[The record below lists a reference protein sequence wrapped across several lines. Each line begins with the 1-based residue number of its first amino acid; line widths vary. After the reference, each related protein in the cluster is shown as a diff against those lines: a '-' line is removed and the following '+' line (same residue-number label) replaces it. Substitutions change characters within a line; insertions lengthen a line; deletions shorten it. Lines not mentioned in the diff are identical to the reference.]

1 MRTRLSEDY
10 LIPQAPF
17 LLDELKDHGRS
28 MRFACGLYP
37 MEATP
42 MQVARATAGLATG
55 TLPEVRLVRSVGGTE
70 RPRRS
75 RPLGLSERSLAFVRE
90 GLEGVVDEAGGTAHI
105 GGLSA
110 SALGFRFACK
120 TGSADWKTFVDSPE
134 LTAADRADMLDH
146 KWRKHTWIAGWFP
159 AEKPRAI
166 LVVYLHDV
174 SETATGSSVHIAA
187 QFLHQAA
194 VRRFACEAEEPRK

>member
-1 MRTRLSEDY
+1 
-10 LIPQAPF
+10 
-17 LLDELKDHGRS
+17 

-55 TLPEVRLVRSVGGTE
+55 TLPEVRLVQSVGGVE
-70 RPRRS
+70 QPQGS
-75 RPLGLSERSLAFVRE
+75 RPLGISEAALQFVRKA
-90 GLEGVVDEAGGTAHI
+90 LEGVVDEAGGTAHI
-105 GGLSA
+105 PGLSA
-110 SALGFRFACK
+110 GKLGFSFACK
-120 TGSADWKTFVDSPE
+120 TGSADVRKFVDTPE
-134 LTAADRADMLDH
+134 LTEADRADMLAH

-174 SETATGSSVHIAA
+174 SETATGSSVHVAA
-187 QFLHQAA
+187 QFLQQEA
-194 VRRFACEAEEPRK
+194 VRRFALGEEAHK